1 MVKIMAFITDPIAD
15 MLTRIR
21 NATIRKHKNVSFQ
34 HSKTK
39 VKILEI
45 IQKAG
50 YIKDFQVEGDLKKN
64 ITVELKYKGNLSSI
78 SGLKRISKP
87 SLRVYT
93 SASKIPFVQSGF
105 GIAILSTSKGL
116 LTDSQARKENVGG
129 EIIAYIW

>member
-1 MVKIMAFITDPIAD
+1 MAFITDPIAD

-21 NATIRKHKNVSFQ
+21 NATIRKHKQVSFQ
-34 HSKTK
+34 HSKIK
-39 VKILEI
+39 AKMLEI
-45 IQKAG
+45 IKEAG
-50 YIKDFQVEGDLKKN
+50 YIKDFQIEGELKKT
-64 ITVELKYKGNLSSI
+64 ITVELKYKGTTSSI

-87 SLRVYT
+87 SLRVY
-93 SASKIPFVQSGF
+93 APAQKIPFVQSGY